1 MLGSQTNC
9 VSPIHIPLDIEARL
23 HVRLIVFAIYE
34 DFPLPSRKIINAER
48 NVIKVLLV
56 KHRVVLPK
64 SLNSVTAIGL
74 FRRQEKIDSEVN
86 ALCAYYLARLSL
98 KSDLCFV
105 SQNQSQ
111 HPAPCHQQNC

>member
-23 HVRLIVFAIYE
+23 HIRLIVIAIYE
-34 DFPLPSRKIINAER
+34 DFPLPSRQIIDAER
-48 NVIKVLLV
+48 NVIKALLV
-56 KHRVVLPK
+56 KHCIALSK

-86 ALCAYYLARLSL
+86 ALCAYITIRHAYL
-98 KSDLCFV
+98 
-105 SQNQSQ
+105 
-111 HPAPCHQQNC
+111 